1 MTPKNIVKFR
11 AYKSSLG
18 VFISVDQYES
28 WYSYYDFNCKKLVNS
43 YSSKWKLLEGEEELT
58 SLTKLVTK
66 SGSVIGYTLIDPD
79 FTSDKIPLNLTN
91 EEVGQKRDEDGDYIW
106 SNFWNIRSLYK
117 EIYSEPE
124 QLVENVE
131 FEIEY
136 LGFLDLE
143 LLSAPHSA
151 KVSIVSRGGWND
163 VKSEVTISSL
173 AEYEEIVKAV
183 VPDIV
188 IHNQPCTI
196 SSYAAFCIVRGFVKD
211 NIDKKNARISSDYD
225 FCFTVQKLVATKPV
239 PWRNEITTARGK
251 SYRPPR
257 YKTGTTTHKEVEVFE
272 MTHSKENYR
281 GYTPIAPFKGDNLK
295 ELVENIQT
303 YLEDLIS
310 YINTPFH
317 ECENCKG
324 LGKIVGE
331 KFKLN
336 LREEK

>member
-1 MTPKNIVKFR
+1 MAPTNMIKFK
-11 AYKSSLG
+11 AYKSPLG

-28 WYSYYDFNCKKLVNS
+28 WYGYYDFNGKKLVNS
-43 YSSKWKLLEGEEELT
+43 HSSKWKLLEGEEELT

-66 SGSVIGYTLIDPD
+66 SGSGIGYTLKDPE
-79 FTSDKIPLNLTN
+79 FVSDKIPLSLTN
-91 EEVGQKRDEDGDYIW
+91 EEVDRELDEDGDYVW
-106 SNFWNIRSLYK
+106 GNFWNIRSLYK
-117 EIYSEPE
+117 EVYSEPE
-124 QLVENVE
+124 EFIEDVG

-136 LGFLDLE
+136 LGFLDLG
-143 LLSAPHSA
+143 LLSAPHST
-151 KVSIVSRGGWND
+151 KVSIISRGGWSD

-183 VPDIV
+183 VPDLV

-196 SSYAAFCIVRGFVKD
+196 SSYAAFCIVRAFVKN

-225 FCFTVQKLVATKPV
+225 FCFTVQKLIAINPI
-239 PWRNEITTARGK
+239 PWKNEVTTARGK

-281 GYTPIAPFKGDNLK
+281 GYTPIAPFKGDNLQ
-295 ELVENIQT
+295 ELVDNIQT

-317 ECENCKG
+317 ECTHCKG
-324 LGKIVGE
+324 MGKIVGE
-331 KFKLN
+331 RFKLN
-336 LREEK
+336 SRSS